1 MNDRHTSAG
10 DLALRDLRRFKPTCR
25 EPHDFD
31 AFWSKQLEGARASA
45 NTPTTVTEASTPLR
59 TIRSWSVSFPG
70 WGGQPIAAWLHA
82 PTGSDGPLPCV
93 VEYSGYGQ
101 GRGLVHE
108 RTLYAQAGYAHLVI
122 DARGQNGATERCD
135 TPDLGP
141 WAVDTASVMT
151 RGLARPEEMYL
162 TRLIVDAARAVDA
175 AQTFEVV
182 DPRRVAV
189 AGISQGG
196 GLAII
201 TAGLVADVAAVCAD
215 VPFLCHIWRGVALS
229 TTGLYTEIRAH
240 LAMRPELTDLARAT
254 LSYVDALHF
263 AQRANAPALFSVA
276 GQDCVCPPSTVFAV
290 FNHYAGPKDIRVWP
304 FNAHEGGG
312 GLQAA
317 TRIDFL
323 RETLDEVA

>member
-141 WAVDTASVMT
+141 GAVDTASVMT

-175 AQTFEVV
+175 ARTLEMV
-182 DPRRVAV
+182 DPRRVA
-189 AGISQGG
+189 SPWQGSHRAEG
-196 GLAII
+196 WQSSPQASWPTSPPFAPTSRFCVTSG
-201 TAGLVADVAAVCAD
+201 AASRSA
-215 VPFLCHIWRGVALS
+215 PQG
-229 TTGLYTEIRAH
+229 YTPRSA
-240 LAMRPELTDLARAT
+240 PT
-254 LSYVDALHF
+254 LRCD
-263 AQRANAPALFSVA
+263 
-276 GQDCVCPPSTVFAV
+276 PS
-290 FNHYAGPKDIRVWP
+290 
-304 FNAHEGGG
+304 
-312 GLQAA
+312 
-317 TRIDFL
+317 
-323 RETLDEVA
+323 